1 MSVSLLRYLLCCAM
15 IVVVPRTML
24 GQDLPTGQPAGAI
37 LHTQGGVLVNGAEAR
52 DSSALFPGD
61 VVETKTGF
69 SANLSIEGSTV
80 VIGPESVTKF
90 QSDYLELDHGSVSVG
105 TSRSFQ
111 VHVNCVK
118 VVPVLKEWTQYE
130 TTYVSSR
137 VDVAAKKDDVNV
149 EHEMARKK
157 SGPAGE
163 TSQQASVHQGEQ
175 HSYDTAGICGVP
187 GVANAAGFNTKW
199 MAIGG
204 AGAAGIVLCILVCS
218 GSGGGE
224 KKNISQSSP

>member
-1 MSVSLLRYLLCCAM
+1 M